1 MSNNEDKNFVRVGS
15 SSSKYLFYLQLGAP
29 LFPAGVQEY
38 NDCQSQCVGSLG
50 NMHLRGEITKLFII
64 ATDKTDTTKTYVHT
78 HLQMGT
84 ISNSISDIQKNIL
97 ASTIFTTTTAY
108 YGYTYYFSPR
118 YFIFEILTNHS
129 LV

>member
-1 MSNNEDKNFVRVGS
+1 MMSNNEDKNFVRVGS

-38 NDCQSQCVGSLG
+38 FDCQSQCVGSLG

-64 ATDKTDTTKTYVHT
+64 ATDKTDTAKTYVHT

-97 ASTIFTTTTAY
+97 ASTIFITLDWCLRKGDTLELSSQSWDD
-108 YGYTYYFSPR
+108 GGKC
-118 YFIFEILTNHS
+118 H
-129 LV
+129 